1 MGNVCCR
8 SNSEN
13 LTGSKSKERIFAVDN
28 LEPDTGG
35 NLPSKDLCALD
46 TSDTARSKLNSAVKV
61 LIRADKYRRQKIRID
76 IRQRPRALQ
85 VTFPQK

>member
-61 LIRADKYRRQKIRID
+61 LIRAANIDVKRYESIFDKGQGPYR
-76 IRQRPRALQ
+76 
-85 VTFPQK
+85 